1 MTTGVTMYM
10 IVRYV
15 LMFIAQITNMSASRE
30 HILEY
35 NHMKMHVLNPDS
47 PENHNWGITVIGFNY
62 VYFTTIYIYF
72 VLDGFVNNRF
82 VYNAVATLSAISGV
96 IAIISNVVVRKRYLP
111 NEQYTSIFSACL
123 VILAAGTVLME
134 QCLKKSESRK
144 LVNMLNV

>member
-1 MTTGVTMYM
+1 MTTEITMYM

-15 LMFIAQITNMSASRE
+15 LMFIAQITNMSASQE
-30 HILEY
+30 HNLEY
-35 NHMKMHVLNPDS
+35 NHMKMHNSDS
-47 PENHNWGITVIGFNY
+47 PQNHNWGLTVIGFNY

-72 VLDGFVNNRF
+72 VLDGFVNNKI

-96 IAIISNVVVRKRYLP
+96 IAIISNVVIREKYLP

-123 VILAAGTVLME
+123 VILAAGTVVLE

-144 LVNMLNV
+144 IVNMLNV